1 MKLKDY
7 LKKLDDHTIRLLC
20 EEINEYLYVTN
31 ELKAD
36 SLFTKTIYSE
46 QFEEFNTTFGYLLK
60 ETIPIV
66 LNEAYRRFYL
76 TASLLVKNDPIR
88 FFKWQ
93 KTLKNLNKCVKIT
106 HREKN
111 CSLIW
116 MYANPSLFSQS
127 SDFTQI
133 VRCDEAEPT
142 VKTEQSTLL

>member
-88 FFKWQ
+88 FFK
-93 KTLKNLNKCVKIT
+93 
-106 HREKN
+106 
-111 CSLIW
+111 
-116 MYANPSLFSQS
+116 
-127 SDFTQI
+127 
-133 VRCDEAEPT
+133 
-142 VKTEQSTLL
+142 